1 MRVFQIENDWGWD
14 NLKVSSR
21 PDPKPAAG
29 QVLLRMKA
37 SAINYRD
44 LLVPERG
51 YGSRTGPL
59 PLIMLSDG
67 VGEIVEIGA
76 GVTRFKVGERGLPCF
91 NQSWISGP
99 VSAERLSRTLG
110 GSMDGTMAQYM
121 CLPQETVVRTP
132 AYLSDLEAASLPCAA
147 LTAWS
152 AIVTYESLGPGS
164 RVLVQGT
171 GGVALFAIQIAKLLG
186 AHVTV
191 ISSSDEKIARARALG
206 ADAAINYKTT
216 PEWYRATRDI
226 TGGAGYDHIVELGGE
241 KTLPQSLRCIRPGGT
256 LSMIGVLSGGAM
268 TAQLGHVVTRHVRLQ
283 GITVGNRDGF
293 EAMLRAFEQHKV
305 KPVLDRTFAFEE
317 LKEAMAYLK
326 QGAHFGKI
334 CIRH

>member
-1 MRVFQIENDWGWD
+1 MKVFQIENDWGMD

-21 PDPKPAAG
+21 PDPKPGAG

-67 VGEIVEIGA
+67 VGEVVEVGA
-76 GVTRFKVGERGLPCF
+76 GVTRVKVGERALPCF

-110 GSMDGTMAQYM
+110 GSMDGTMAEYM
-121 CLPQETVVRTP
+121 CLPQETIVRAP

-152 AIVTYESLGPGS
+152 ALVTYESLGPGS
-164 RVLVQGT
+164 KVLVQGT

-191 ISSSDEKIARARALG
+191 ISSSDEKIARAKALG
-206 ADAAINYKTT
+206 ADAAINYRAT

-241 KTLPQSLRCIRPGGT
+241 KTLGQSLRCIRPGGT
-256 LSMIGVLSGGAM
+256 LSMIGVLSGGSM
-268 TAQLGHVVTRHVRLQ
+268 SAQLGYVVTRHVRLQ

-293 EAMLRAFEQHKV
+293 EAMLRAFEQHQV
-305 KPVLDRTFAFEE
+305 KPTLDRTFAFEE

-326 QGAHFGKI
+326 KGAHFGKV
-334 CIRH
+334 CIQH